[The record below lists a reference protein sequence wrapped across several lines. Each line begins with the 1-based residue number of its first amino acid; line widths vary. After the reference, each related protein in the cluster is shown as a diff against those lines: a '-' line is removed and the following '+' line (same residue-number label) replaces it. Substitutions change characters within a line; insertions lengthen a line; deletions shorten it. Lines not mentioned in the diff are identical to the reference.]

1 MSRIKKRPKQRLSG
15 AMGAHLAFN
24 ATYLVSTA
32 TYCCK
37 LSFNVFLTGQ
47 DHGDISLAG
56 VWLHK
61 ERFLR
66 TSSIVMKTTLEI
78 FRTIYFMQFQQHTV
92 AFDYS
97 SSIVRV

>member
-1 MSRIKKRPKQRLSG
+1 MSQCDVTRQKSAQKRPKQRLSG
-15 AMGAHLAFN
+15 GCVAGAYLVFN
-24 ATYLVSTA
+24 VTYLVSTA

-66 TSSIVMKTTLEI
+66 TSSIVMACFSAGDMAMVTFIE
-78 FRTIYFMQFQQHTV
+78 
-92 AFDYS
+92 
-97 SSIVRV
+97 VR